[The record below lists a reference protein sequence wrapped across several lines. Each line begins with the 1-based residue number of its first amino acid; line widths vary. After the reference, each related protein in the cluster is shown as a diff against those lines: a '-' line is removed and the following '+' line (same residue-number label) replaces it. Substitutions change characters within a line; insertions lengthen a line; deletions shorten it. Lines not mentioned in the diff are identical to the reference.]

1 MNANSAEIEW
11 NGSFALFHARR
22 SVSDLTYVLE
32 RAREQYVVLVRN
44 DDLFYVYRREEL
56 AAALKGKDPASP
68 VEQALGMHEDDR
80 SQPIGTAVPP
90 PPPRRAEG
98 SAAPSVGRFVE
109 LGSTGMPVRVGT
121 YAPVPAPSP
130 AAAPA
135 PSPTPEPVRR
145 GGKKKRGGVSRSTG
159 APVPPLSEAG
169 PLRGTPPRIEPAQDE
184 GTDVVRYPSIE
195 AQRMPQAGQ
204 WFSIDVD
211 LLRER
216 TDLETVGKEV
226 RITSLPQDW
235 GEIPIRVELL
245 ATELE
250 CSPGH
255 GTIFVRRNAPSLPC
269 TFTCKLTEGVA
280 ERGSIEV
287 IATFAYNGRFC
298 GLARKTIRT
307 SPEERPAAA
316 TAAAAGA
323 GPASETTTRGK
334 VSIEVAAESPDLT
347 VKIFHPEGTAQG
359 CYAWSLTPRE
369 RFDGLPGRLDGSVLL
384 DSTAEAYARALF
396 GRLADLTPGDH
407 MPEFKGVGET
417 LWERAPACF
426 RETYWAMRDHH
437 GPHFSIQFVS
447 DDPYIPWELM
457 RPTRPGDTANLL
469 IVDHPVARWI
479 AHYDGEMRNRLP
491 IGRIVTIAPE
501 YRSAAH
507 QLPEAQEE
515 AKHLMSGFKALRVA
529 GSKDAVRTL
538 LLEGLA
544 DERVA
549 LVHFAGHGVYGSTF
563 ADASHIVL
571 EDGNLSVNEV
581 GSSDVKLGEKD
592 RPLVIFNACEVGAV
606 GSVLGMVGG
615 WAEAF
620 TRRKFGGFFAPL
632 WPVADE
638 DAATVI
644 SELVDAVWSKSQPV
658 GETLRAIRE
667 RHGDRSPTFLSYL
680 YYGDVTAKVA
690 QAT

>member
-1 MNANSAEIEW
+1 VNANPARIEW
-11 NGSFALFHARR
+11 TGSFALFHARR
-22 SVSDLTYVLE
+22 SVADLRDLLE
-32 RAREQYVVLVRN
+32 RATREFVVLVRN

-56 AAALKGKDPASP
+56 ATALKGKDPAFS
-68 VEQALGMHEDDR
+68 VEQALQIHEDDR
-80 SQPIGTAVPP
+80 SQPIDETAGPP
-90 PPPRRAEG
+90 PAPRGAEG

-109 LGSTGMPVRVGT
+109 LGSTGMPVKVGT
-121 YAPVPAPSP
+121 LAARPSP
-130 AAAPA
+130 SLSPAPA
-135 PSPTPEPVRR
+135 PEPVKRR
-145 GGKKKRGGVSRSTG
+145 GKKRGGVSRSTG
-159 APVPPLSEAG
+159 APVPPPREAG
-169 PLRGTPPRIEPAQDE
+169 PLGGAPEQMESAPDE
-184 GTDVVRYPSIE
+184 GTDVVRYPSVE
-195 AQRMPQAGQ
+195 GHRTPQAGQ
-204 WFSIDVD
+204 WFSVDVD

-216 TDLETVGKEV
+216 TDLETVGNEV
-226 RITSLPQDW
+226 RITSLPQEW

-245 ATELE
+245 STDLE
-250 CSPGH
+250 CSPRH
-255 GTIFVRRNAPSLPC
+255 GTIFVRRNAASLPC
-269 TFTCKLTEGVA
+269 TFTCKLTEGLT

-287 IATFAYNGRFC
+287 IATFTYNERFC

-307 SPEERPAAA
+307 SPEEKPAPAAAA
-316 TAAAAGA
+316 TAEVSR
-323 GPASETTTRGK
+323 ASELTTRGK
-334 VSIEVAAESPDLT
+334 VFIETAAESPDLT

-359 CYAWSLTPRE
+359 CYAWSLTPRQ
-369 RFDGLPGRLDGSVLL
+369 RFDGLPGRLDGSIVL

-447 DDPYIPWELM
+447 DDPYVPWELM
-457 RPTRPGDTANLL
+457 RPVRQGGAANLL

-501 YRSAAH
+501 YRSAAN

-529 GSKDAVRTL
+529 GSKDAVRTF

-544 DERVA
+544 DEPVA

-615 WAEAF
+615 WAEVF

-644 SELVDAVWSKSQPV
+644 SELVDAVWSKSRPV
-658 GETLRAIRE
+658 GESLRSIRE
-667 RHGDRSPTFLSYL
+667 SHGERSPTFLSYL
-680 YYGDVTAKVA
+680 YYGDVTARVA
-690 QAT
+690 KAT

>member
-11 NGSFALFHARR
+11 TGSFALFHARR
-22 SVSDLTYVLE
+22 SVADLTDLLD
-32 RAREQYVVLVRN
+32 RATREYVVLVRN
-44 DDLFYVYRREEL
+44 DDLFYVYRRDEL
-56 AAALKGKDPASP
+56 AAALKGKDPGSS

-80 SQPIGTAVPP
+80 SEPTDSALPP
-90 PPPRRAEG
+90 PAPRFAEG
-98 SAAPSVGRFVE
+98 AAAPSVGRFVE
-109 LGSTGMPVRVGT
+109 LGSTGMPVKVG
-121 YAPVPAPSP
+121 ARA
-130 AAAPA
+130 AAAPPPAA
-135 PSPTPEPVRR
+135 PPSSPAPEPVKRR
-145 GGKKKRGGVSRSTG
+145 GKKRGGVPRSTE
-159 APVPPLSEAG
+159 APVPPPEAG
-169 PLRGTPPRIEPAQDE
+169 PLPGGPERIESAPDE

-195 AQRMPQAGQ
+195 AHRTPQAGQ
-204 WFSIDVD
+204 WFSIAVD

-226 RITSLPQDW
+226 RIASLPQDW

-245 ATELE
+245 STDLD

-269 TFTCKLTEGVA
+269 TFTCKLTPGVA

-287 IATFAYNGRFC
+287 IATFTYKERFC

-307 SPEERPAAA
+307 GPEEKPAPAAAA
-316 TAAAAGA
+316 TAEAGRV
-323 GPASETTTRGK
+323 SESTTRGK
-334 VSIEVAAESPDLT
+334 VFIEVAAESPDLT
-347 VKIFHPEGTAQG
+347 VKIFHPEGSAQG
-359 CYAWSLTPRE
+359 CYAWSLTPRQ
-369 RFDGLPGRLDGSVLL
+369 RFDGLPGRLDGSILL

-437 GPHFSIQFVS
+437 GPNFSIQFVS
-447 DDPYIPWELM
+447 DDPYVPWELM
-457 RPTRPGDTANLL
+457 RPVRQGDAANLL

-501 YRSAAH
+501 YRSAAN

-515 AKHLMSGFKALRVA
+515 AKHLMSGFRALRVS
-529 GSKDAVRTL
+529 GSKDAVRTFL
-538 LLEGLA
+538 LKGLA
-544 DERVA
+544 DEPVA

-644 SELVDAVWSKSQPV
+644 SELVDAVWSKSRPV
-658 GETLRAIRE
+658 GESLRAIRE
-667 RHGDRSPTFLSYL
+667 KHGDRSPTFLSYL

-690 QAT
+690 KST

>member
-1 MNANSAEIEW
+1 MANSAEIEW
-11 NGSFALFHARR
+11 TGSFALFHARR
-22 SVSDLTYVLE
+22 SVSELTSVLE
-32 RAREQYVVLVRN
+32 RAREEYVVLVRN

-56 AAALKGKDPASP
+56 AAAMKGKDPASP

-80 SQPIGTAVPP
+80 SQPIDAAMPP
-90 PPPRRAEG
+90 PAPRRAEG
-98 SAAPSVGRFVE
+98 SAAPSVGRFVH
-109 LGSTGMPVRVGT
+109 LGSTGMPVKVGT
-121 YAPVPAPSP
+121 YAPVPAP
-130 AAAPA
+130 AAA
-135 PSPTPEPVRR
+135 PEPVRR
-145 GGKKKRGGVSRSTG
+145 GGKKKRGGVS
-159 APVPPLSEAG
+159 P
-169 PLRGTPPRIEPAQDE
+169 PPRIAPAPDE

-195 AQRMPQAGQ
+195 AHRTPQAGQ
-204 WFSIDVD
+204 WFSIAVD
-211 LLRER
+211 LLRKR

-235 GEIPIRVELL
+235 GEIPIRVELMS
-245 ATELE
+245 TDLE

-287 IATFAYNGRFC
+287 IATFTYKERFC

-307 SPEERPAAA
+307 SPEERPAPA
-316 TAAAAGA
+316 TAAAADA
-323 GPASETTTRGK
+323 GRASEPTTRGK
-334 VSIEVAAESPDLT
+334 VFIEMAVESPDLT

-369 RFDGLPGRLDGSVLL
+369 RFEGLPGRLDGSTLL

-501 YRSAAH
+501 YRSAAN

-515 AKHLMSGFKALRVA
+515 AKHLMSGFRALRVA
-529 GSKDAVRTL
+529 GSKDAVRAFL
-538 LLEGLA
+538 LKGLA
-544 DERVA
+544 DEPVG

-658 GETLRAIRE
+658 GESLRAIRE
-667 RHGDRSPTFLSYL
+667 RHGGRSPTFLSYL

>member
-1 MNANSAEIEW
+1 MANSAEIEW
-11 NGSFALFHARR
+11 TGSFALFHARR
-22 SVSDLTYVLE
+22 SVSELTSVLE
-32 RAREQYVVLVRN
+32 RAREEYVVLVRN
-44 DDLFYVYRREEL
+44 DDLFYVYRRDEL
-56 AAALKGKDPASP
+56 ATALKGKDPASP

-80 SQPIGTAVPP
+80 SQPIDTAMLPP
-90 PPPRRAEG
+90 APRRAEG

-109 LGSTGMPVRVGT
+109 LGSSGMPVKVGT
-121 YAPVPAPSP
+121 R

-135 PSPTPEPVRR
+135 AAAPAAAPEPVRR
-145 GGKKKRGGVSRSTG
+145 GGKKKRGGVS
-159 APVPPLSEAG
+159 P
-169 PLRGTPPRIEPAQDE
+169 PPRIATAPDE

-195 AQRMPQAGQ
+195 AHRTPQAGQ
-204 WFSIDVD
+204 WFSIAVD

-216 TDLETVGKEV
+216 ADLETVGKEV

-245 ATELE
+245 STDLE
-250 CSPGH
+250 CSPGR

-269 TFTCKLTEGVA
+269 TFNCKLTEGVA
-280 ERGSIEV
+280 ERSSIEV
-287 IATFAYNGRFC
+287 IATFTYNERFC

-307 SPEERPAAA
+307 SPEERPAPA
-316 TAAAAGA
+316 TAAAADA
-323 GPASETTTRGK
+323 GRASEPTTRGK
-334 VSIEVAAESPDLT
+334 VLIEMAVESPDLT

-369 RFDGLPGRLDGSVLL
+369 RFEGLPGRLDGSTLL

-501 YRSAAH
+501 YRSAAN
-507 QLPEAQEE
+507 QLPEAQDE

-529 GSKDAVRTL
+529 GSKDAVRTFL
-538 LLEGLA
+538 LKGLA
-544 DERVA
+544 DEPVA

-563 ADASHIVL
+563 ADASHIIL

-658 GETLRAIRE
+658 GESLRAIRE
-667 RHGDRSPTFLSYL
+667 RHGGRSPTFLSYL
-680 YYGDVTAKVA
+680 YYGDVTAKMA